1 MGVNMFETHCQSCGR
16 LLNEH
21 EQLQYLWS
29 CTACEAELQRELV
42 AFERELQ
49 LRHVETPAER
59 DQ

>member
-1 MGVNMFETHCQSCGR
+1 MFETHCQSCGR